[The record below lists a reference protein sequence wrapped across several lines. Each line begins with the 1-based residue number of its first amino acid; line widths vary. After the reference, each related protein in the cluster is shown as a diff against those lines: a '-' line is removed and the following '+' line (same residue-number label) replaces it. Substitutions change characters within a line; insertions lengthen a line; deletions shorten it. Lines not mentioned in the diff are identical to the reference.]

1 MMFILT
7 NLVQA
12 IILKSFTTYESEE
25 CVYMIALLQT
35 LQ

>member
-1 MMFILT
+1 MFIVT

-12 IILKSFTTYESEE
+12 IILIFFTTYESEE
-25 CVYMIALLQT
+25 WVYMIALLQT